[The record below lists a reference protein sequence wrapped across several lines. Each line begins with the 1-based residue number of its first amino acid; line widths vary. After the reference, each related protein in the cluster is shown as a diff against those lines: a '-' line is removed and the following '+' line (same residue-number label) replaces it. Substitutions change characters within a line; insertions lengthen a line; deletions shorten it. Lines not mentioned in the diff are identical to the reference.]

1 MIGYLQG
8 KVLDADGKK
17 AIILT
22 ESGIGYELNYA
33 YHMATDSSV
42 GVFIHHH
49 ISENDASLW
58 GFKSLLDKKMFEF
71 LKTVNKVGS
80 SKAYPLIGTIGTEG
94 VLEAIMFERTEVL
107 TQAPGIGKKMAEQII
122 LSLKDKVEKFR
133 LSHLKADTGLSLDID
148 TIGSQA
154 SSDHNIGFDTKVMN
168 DVLLAL
174 GSLGYK
180 DKELTGLIK
189 KQFELGLD
197 TSEDIIKNILKEL

>member
-8 KVLDADGKK
+8 KVLEADGKK

-22 ESGIGYELNYA
+22 ESGIGYEINYA
-33 YHMATDSSV
+33 YHVPAESLV

-58 GFKSLLDKKMFEF
+58 GFKSLVDKKMFEF

-80 SKAYPLIGTIGTEG
+80 SKAYPLISTIGTEG
-94 VLEAIMFERTEVL
+94 TLEAIMFEQTEVL

-133 LSHLKADTGLSLDID
+133 LSHLKAETNLSLDIN
-148 TIGSQA
+148 TIGAQA
-154 SSDHNIGFDTKVMN
+154 DALSSGGFNAQVMN

-189 KQFELGLD
+189 KQFELGLNS
-197 TSEDIIKNILKEL
+197 SEDIIKNILKEL